1 MPDSKITAL
10 TALTAADP
18 AVDMFPVVD
27 VSDTT
32 MAASGTTK
40 RISINN
46 ILACSPAATLASAT
60 ISGDLTVATN
70 RLSVSSTGVQIGTTT
85 NKTTAFTGNGTGL
98 TIGAALAPTIA
109 LWDTTNASYVGSI
122 SQIDADM
129 YLTNTAVGQMV
140 FSTDNTSRYTIS
152 STGVATWSNVGG
164 VAGTAMTLNS
174 TGLLVGTTAT
184 SYGAAGRGLVV
195 AGGSTSSIIGMRVG
209 STDTGYIFADAT
221 KVELG
226 GNGAVPI
233 VINNG
238 GAAVTIDTARNVGIG
253 VTPAG
258 TGGCLQLKSGITF
271 PATQVASSDPNT
283 LDDYEEGS
291 WVPTLNSG
299 TFSAASCRYTKIG
312 NMVTIFFDV
321 TVGTGGGDRITN
333 LPFAAAST
341 STVANGI
348 YTNNQ
353 TYAAGTTA
361 PVVVVGGSSS
371 TLFFRTVGTGVAFS
385 AMTLTAAANLT
396 GSISYFV

>member
-1 MPDSKITAL
+1 
-10 TALTAADP
+10 
-18 AVDMFPVVD
+18 
-27 VSDTT
+27 

-40 RISINN
+40 KSTINQ
-46 ILACSPAATLASAT
+46 LLGSGGTATLASAT
-60 ISGDLTVATN
+60 ITGAATVGTT
-70 RLSVSSTGVQIGTTT
+70 LGVTGV
-85 NKTTAFTGNGTGL
+85 
-98 TIGAALAPTIA
+98 
-109 LWDTTNASYVGSI
+109 
-122 SQIDADM
+122 
-129 YLTNTAVGQMV
+129 
-140 FSTDNTSRYTIS
+140 STF
-152 STGVATWSNVGG
+152 A
-164 VAGTAMTLNS
+164 AGTALLPALTT
-174 TGLLVGTTAT
+174 TGDTNTGI
-184 SYGAAGRGLVV
+184 YYPAA
-195 AGGSTSSIIGMRVG
+195 
-209 STDTGYIFADAT
+209 DTF
-221 KVELG
+221 
-226 GNGAVPI
+226 
-233 VINNG
+233 
-238 GAAVTIDTARNVGIG
+238 AVTTGGTERYRVDASGNIGIG
-253 VTPAG
+253 VAPSAG
-258 TGGCLQLKSGITF
+258 KGCLQLSSGINF
-271 PATQVASSDPNT
+271 PATQVASSDVNT

-299 TFSAASCRYTKIG
+299 TFSSASCRFTKIG